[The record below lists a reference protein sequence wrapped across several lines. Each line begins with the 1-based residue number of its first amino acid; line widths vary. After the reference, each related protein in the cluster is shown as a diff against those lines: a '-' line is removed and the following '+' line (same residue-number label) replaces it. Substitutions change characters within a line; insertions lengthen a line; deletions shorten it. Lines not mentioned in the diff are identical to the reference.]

1 MSKLSLIIR
10 REYLTRVRK
19 RSFLLSTF
27 LTPIGFV
34 IFFAVVVLIFS
45 SGSESQRIALLDPD
59 NTLQLEAGKRSLPNN
74 ETVSFIRDETD
85 LKELKQNYESKDY
98 DGILVL
104 PPRTASDSI
113 EGIRNLSVQYYSK
126 NKLGINTQGFIK
138 KVLKSHLKDLKM
150 EALGIEERLLEK
162 LETEVVLTPNTIGA
176 VEEQDQVGNSS
187 SVILSTALGGIMGFL
202 IYIVIFIYGSMVMRS
217 VMEEKNNRIVEV
229 IISSVKPFQ
238 LMLGKI
244 VGVGLV
250 GLTQFAIWLV
260 TFPLLYLLLG
270 LIFGGQ
276 LQEAQQM
283 SGAQGEVDQEQV
295 LQMVQAM
302 EGLGDFNYFK
312 IITLFL
318 LFFIAGYLLYAS
330 LFAAVGSALGDDLGE
345 GQSLTLPIIIP
356 VIIAFYIA
364 IAVVENPNSSL
375 ALWSSQIPLFSPII
389 MPARLAFDPPWWE
402 IILSLSILYTTC
414 FFFIWLSGRIYRIG
428 ILMYGKKVTLREMG
442 RWLFR
447 D

>member
-1 MSKLSLIIR
+1 M
-10 REYLTRVRK
+10 E
-19 RSFLLSTF
+19 SFG
-27 LTPIGFV
+27 I
-34 IFFAVVVLIFS
+34 
-45 SGSESQRIALLDPD
+45 EQRM
-59 NTLQLEAGKRSLPNN
+59 LERL
-74 ETVSFIRDETD
+74 ETD
-85 LKELKQNYESKDY
+85 
-98 DGILVL
+98 
-104 PPRTASDSI
+104 
-113 EGIRNLSVQYYSK
+113 
-126 NKLGINTQGFIK
+126 
-138 KVLKSHLKDLKM
+138 
-150 EALGIEERLLEK
+150 
-162 LETEVVLTPNTIGA
+162 VVLTPNTIG
-176 VEEQDQVGNSS
+176 VDEEQDQAGNSS
-187 SVILSTALGGIMGFL
+187 SVILSTALGGVMGFL

-229 IISSVKPFQ
+229 VISSVKPFQ

-250 GLTQFAIWLV
+250 GLTQFGIWLV

-276 LQEAQQM
+276 MEAAQ
-283 SGAQGEVDQEQV
+283 SASAAQGQVDQEEV
-295 LQMVQAM
+295 LQMLQAL

-312 IITLFL
+312 IISLFL

-345 GQSLTLPIIIP
+345 GQSLTLPIVIP

-402 IILSLSILYTTC
+402 ILTSLVLLYATC

-428 ILMYGKKVTLREMG
+428 ILMYGKKITLWEMG